1 MQDEFE
7 DSADLP
13 TDTQSGGANT
23 KGSINQGNTQGG
35 NFRVAPEDSVAS
47 SDQEGGDEVEED
59 QQDQEPN
66 FPARVLVTIERPN
79 KGALQVATTA
89 QDGMMGVESIY
100 HFKDPKHVDPKNTA
114 DEANAARLYTG
125 PPYTQLDDDLQ
136 VLFEK
141 YLDERGINTT
151 LALFVTE
158 YIDYK
163 EMREY
168 LNWLKSTSLS
178 SLASDTDL
186 TRLTTCRR
194 QGIRELTSLHPC
206 YLWYNLIRYIS
217 TSVLIDSS
225 YRGSQIRPFNPSV
238 VLAFLGSRF
247 NAAVTVD
254 LHHSLGILLILVPKE
269 GCSSSSFAGAEHRI
283 SINAKH

>member
-13 TDTQSGGANT
+13 TDTQSGGANA

-47 SDQEGGDEVEED
+47 SDQEGGEGVEEG

-79 KGALQVATTA
+79 KGTLQVATTA

-100 HFKDPKHVDPKNTA
+100 YFKDPRHVDPKNTT

-125 PPYTQLDDDLQ
+125 PPYAQLDDDLQ

-168 LNWLKSTSLS
+168 LNWLKSMSLS
-178 SLASDTDL
+178 NLANGFDL
-186 TRLTTCRR
+186 TRLTTPRC
-194 QGIRELTSLHPC
+194 QGIRELTVPYPC
-206 YLWYNLIRYIS
+206 NPWHRLIQFIS
-217 TSVLIDSS
+217 TSVLVHSS
-225 YRGSQIRPFNPSV
+225 CRGKPNI
-238 VLAFLGSRF
+238 
-247 NAAVTVD
+247 
-254 LHHSLGILLILVPKE
+254 
-269 GCSSSSFAGAEHRI
+269 SF
-283 SINAKH
+283 